1 MPSREAPAK
10 KKPRPSAEKSEKAAK
25 PEPKRSAYRAP
36 QEPQPEPRKRG
47 WASPDLSA
55 LSRHSWMAGV
65 AGMFTLLYMG
75 YLAWSKNA
83 LTQGWGLIA
92 SDKPIDQ
99 NVSMA
104 FVLLV
109 VAAVMFSVELMIR
122 LNVERGRVIT
132 MAPDIKEGRIGRFIG
147 ECLLVYVV
155 ELGMFQLFFAFYRG
169 AGEYGWNANTG
180 GAYYK
185 PWFTVMQYIWQI
197 YLYGGLPY
205 ILLTRA
211 LQHDPHSDRKQG
223 AFVLMKAARW
233 LGARIS
239 KDDKE
244 DVPRFDRYDKSAILG
259 LFVKFF
265 FVPLMTVFFVDQF
278 SHLVKNMGFLFGGTR
293 NGFTVR
299 DFHNVSY
306 TVVFSVDV
314 GLAWCGYVLSSRW
327 IKNGIFSA
335 EPTTLGWLVALAS
348 YPPFNRFFGFYFST
362 PGENAFFNMTSPNAV
377 AVLAVMSALSFTI
390 YTSATVVFGL
400 RFSNL
405 THRGIITTGPYAY
418 VRHPAYAAKN
428 FSWWCVMF
436 PVALYNAGAQ
446 KSVAPLVQVIGLV
459 ALSFIYYMRALTEEK
474 HLRRDPEYRAY
485 MKKVPY
491 RFIPGLI

>member
-1 MPSREAPAK
+1 MRPVSSREAPAK
-10 KKPRPSAEKSEKAAK
+10 KPRASAAK
-25 PEPKRSAYRAP
+25 PAPK
-36 QEPQPEPRKRG
+36 PEAKPVEKPAERGFRKYK
-47 WASPDLSA
+47 WASPDISR

-75 YLAWSKNA
+75 YLAWSKDA
-83 LTQGWGLIA
+83 LAKGWGFLQ
-92 SDKPIDQ
+92 SDAAIDQ

-109 VAAVMFSVELMIR
+109 VASVMFLVELMIR
-122 LNVERGRVIT
+122 LQVDRGRVISLS
-132 MAPDIKEGRIGRFIG
+132 PDIRQGNLGRFVG
-147 ECLLVYVV
+147 ECVLVYLV
-155 ELGMFQLFFAFYRG
+155 ELGIFQLFLAYYR
-169 AGEYGWNANTG
+169 AVGEYGWTPAG

-185 PWFTVMQYIWQI
+185 PWFTVVEYIWRI
-197 YLYGGLPY
+197 YAYGGLPY

-211 LQHDPHSDRKQG
+211 LQYDAMSDRKQA
-223 AFVLMKAARW
+223 AFVLMKGARW
-233 LGARIS
+233 LGSRFSNDA
-239 KDDKE
+239 E
-244 DVPRFDRYDKSAILG
+244 EVPGFDRYDRSAILG
-259 LFVKFF
+259 LFVKAF

-306 TVVFSVDV
+306 TIVFSVDV

-327 IKNGIFSA
+327 IKNSIFSA
-335 EPTTLGWLVALAS
+335 EPTMIGWLVALLC
-348 YPPFNRFFGFYFST
+348 YPSFNGAFGRYSFGT
-362 PGENAFFNMTSPNAV
+362 AGENAFFNMGSPRAV

-405 THRGIITTGPYAY
+405 THRGIITTGPYSL

-436 PVALYNAGAQ
+436 PVTLYNAGQQ
-446 KSVAPLVQVIGLV
+446 KSLAPLVQVLGLV
-459 ALSFIYYMRALTEEK
+459 VLTGMYYMRALTEEK
-474 HLRRDPEYRAY
+474 HLRKDPEYRAY
-485 MKKVPY
+485 MKKVRY
-491 RFIPGLI
+491 RFIPGVL